1 MVFTVIFLTLK
12 YVMKDFNNE
21 NNIKQFY
28 QVENSVSP
36 NGNYIIE
43 IQGNGPRWPFG
54 SEDLEIIAYKKTSV
68 KNSNKKTFKTQLC
81 NDGKGIRES
90 NYDIDWSNNGALIT
104 ISGEE
109 QKNEYIFVDF
119 KNNIKFK
126 HKGLDYKVKS
136 LNEFNIIKSFSY
148 NDNFSNR
155 NVELYNINIDL
166 IYGVN
171 DNIDIVK
178 KDVDY
183 FLSLDIPHIS
193 CYSLIIEDNT
203 LLKINNYQNI
213 DEDIE
218 YEMYKYIENKLTSN
232 GYIHYEIS
240 NYAKEGYQSTHNIN
254 YWDNGSYYGFGLGSV
269 SYIDNYRI
277 SNTKNISKYNKGIY
291 ISNREYEDMNTNMSN
306 DMILGLR
313 KIKGVS
319 ISKFYN
325 KYKKDIR
332 EVFDIDDLINNKI
345 LIIDNDNMYIDSK
358 YIYLSN
364 QVLIR
369 FIK

>member
-1 MVFTVIFLTLK
+1 MYIYIHIPFCDCICSYCDFCKILYNNK
-12 YVMKDFNNE
+12 YINNYLDNLE
-21 NNIKQFY
+21 K
-28 QVENSVSP
+28 
-36 NGNYIIE
+36 E
-43 IQGNGPRWPFG
+43 INCR
-54 SEDLEIIAYKKTSV
+54 Y
-68 KNSNKKTFKTQLC
+68 
-81 NDGKGIRES
+81 
-90 NYDIDWSNNGALIT
+90 
-104 ISGEE
+104 
-109 QKNEYIFVDF
+109 KNELIKSIYI
-119 KNNIKFK
+119 
-126 HKGLDYKVKS
+126 GGGTPSS
-136 LNEFNIIKSFSY
+136 LSYQELERLFNIIKIFKLDNNYEFTIECNVNNLDINKIKLFKDNGVNRVSLGVQSFNEEVLSILNRKHSY
-148 NDNFSNR
+148 KEVSNVINNLKDNNI
-155 NVELYNINIDL
+155 NNINIDL
-166 IYGVN
+166 IYGVTN
-171 DNIDIVK
+171 NIDIVK
-178 KDVDY
+178 KDIDY

-240 NYAKEGYQSTHNIN
+240 NYAKEGYKSTHNIN

-277 SNTKNISKYNKGIY
+277 SNTKNISKYNKGIFV
-291 ISNREYEDMNTNMSN
+291 SNREYEDMNTNMSN

>member
-1 MVFTVIFLTLK
+1 MYIYIHIPFCDCICSYCDFCKILYNNK
-12 YVMKDFNNE
+12 YINNYLDNLE
-21 NNIKQFY
+21 KEI
-28 QVENSVSP
+28 
-36 NGNYIIE
+36 NY
-43 IQGNGPRWPFG
+43 R
-54 SEDLEIIAYKKTSV
+54 Y
-68 KNSNKKTFKTQLC
+68 
-81 NDGKGIRES
+81 
-90 NYDIDWSNNGALIT
+90 
-104 ISGEE
+104 
-109 QKNEYIFVDF
+109 KNELIKSIYI
-119 KNNIKFK
+119 
-126 HKGLDYKVKS
+126 GGGTPSS
-136 LNEFNIIKSFSY
+136 LSYQELKRLFNIIKIFKLDSNYEFTIECNVNNLDINKIKLFKDNGVNRVSLGVQSF
-148 NDNFSNR
+148 NKEILTILNR
-155 NVELYNINIDL
+155 SHTYKEVYSVINNLKNNNINNINIDL

-178 KDVDY
+178 KDIDY

-325 KYKKDIR
+325 KYKKDII

>member
-1 MVFTVIFLTLK
+1 MYIYIHIPFCDCICSYCDFCKILYNNK
-12 YVMKDFNNE
+12 YID
-21 NNIKQFY
+21 
-28 QVENSVSP
+28 
-36 NGNYIIE
+36 NYLDNLEKE
-43 IQGNGPRWPFG
+43 IR
-54 SEDLEIIAYKKTSV
+54 Y
-68 KNSNKKTFKTQLC
+68 
-81 NDGKGIRES
+81 R
-90 NYDIDWSNNGALIT
+90 Y
-104 ISGEE
+104 
-109 QKNEYIFVDF
+109 KNELIKSIYI
-119 KNNIKFK
+119 
-126 HKGLDYKVKS
+126 GGGTPSS
-136 LNEFNIIKSFSY
+136 LSYQELERLFNIIKIFKLDSNYEFTIECNVNNLDINKIKLFKDNGVNRVSLGVQSFNKEILTILNRSHIYKEVY
-148 NDNFSNR
+148 NVINNLK
-155 NVELYNINIDL
+155 NNNINNINIDL

-171 DNIDIVK
+171 DDIDIVK
-178 KDVDY
+178 KDIDY

>member
-1 MVFTVIFLTLK
+1 MYIYIHIPFCDCICSYCDFCKILYNNK
-12 YVMKDFNNE
+12 YID
-21 NNIKQFY
+21 
-28 QVENSVSP
+28 
-36 NGNYIIE
+36 NYLDNLEKE
-43 IQGNGPRWPFG
+43 IR
-54 SEDLEIIAYKKTSV
+54 Y
-68 KNSNKKTFKTQLC
+68 
-81 NDGKGIRES
+81 R
-90 NYDIDWSNNGALIT
+90 Y
-104 ISGEE
+104 
-109 QKNEYIFVDF
+109 KNELIKSIYI
-119 KNNIKFK
+119 
-126 HKGLDYKVKS
+126 GGGTPSS
-136 LNEFNIIKSFSY
+136 LSYQELERLFNIIKIFKLDNNYEFTIECNVNNLDINKIKLFKDNGVNRVSLGVQSFNKEILTILNRSHTYKEVY
-148 NDNFSNR
+148 NVINNLK
-155 NVELYNINIDL
+155 NNNINNINIDL

-178 KDVDY
+178 KDIDY

-240 NYAKEGYQSTHNIN
+240 NYAKEGYKSTHNIN

>member
-1 MVFTVIFLTLK
+1 MYIYIHIPFCDCICSYCDFCKILYNNKYIDNYLDNLK
-12 YVMKDFNNE
+12 K
-21 NNIKQFY
+21 
-28 QVENSVSP
+28 
-36 NGNYIIE
+36 E
-43 IQGNGPRWPFG
+43 IRNR
-54 SEDLEIIAYKKTSV
+54 Y
-68 KNSNKKTFKTQLC
+68 
-81 NDGKGIRES
+81 
-90 NYDIDWSNNGALIT
+90 
-104 ISGEE
+104 
-109 QKNEYIFVDF
+109 KNELIKSIYIGGVTPS
-119 KNNIKFK
+119 
-126 HKGLDYKVKS
+126 S
-136 LNEFNIIKSFSY
+136 LSYQELERLFNIIKIFKLDNNYEFTIECNVNNLDINKIKLFKDNGVNRVSLGVQSFNKEILTTLNRSHTY
-148 NDNFSNR
+148 KEVYSVINNLKSN
-155 NVELYNINIDL
+155 NINNINIDL

-178 KDVDY
+178 KDIDY

-254 YWDNGSYYGFGLGSV
+254 YWNNGSYYGFGLGSV

>member
-1 MVFTVIFLTLK
+1 
-12 YVMKDFNNE
+12 
-21 NNIKQFY
+21 
-28 QVENSVSP
+28 
-36 NGNYIIE
+36 
-43 IQGNGPRWPFG
+43 
-54 SEDLEIIAYKKTSV
+54 
-68 KNSNKKTFKTQLC
+68 
-81 NDGKGIRES
+81 
-90 NYDIDWSNNGALIT
+90 
-104 ISGEE
+104 
-109 QKNEYIFVDF
+109 
-119 KNNIKFK
+119 
-126 HKGLDYKVKS
+126 
-136 LNEFNIIKSFSY
+136 
-148 NDNFSNR
+148 
-155 NVELYNINIDL
+155 
-166 IYGVN
+166 
-171 DNIDIVK
+171 
-178 KDVDY
+178 
-183 FLSLDIPHIS
+183 
-193 CYSLIIEDNT
+193 
-203 LLKINNYQNI
+203 
-213 DEDIE
+213 
-218 YEMYKYIENKLTSN
+218 MYKYIENKLTSN

-240 NYAKEGYQSTHNIN
+240 NYSKEGYKSTHNIN

>member
-1 MVFTVIFLTLK
+1 MYIYIHIPFCDCICSYCDFCKILYNNK
-12 YVMKDFNNE
+12 YINNYLDNLE
-21 NNIKQFY
+21 K
-28 QVENSVSP
+28 
-36 NGNYIIE
+36 E
-43 IQGNGPRWPFG
+43 IRNR
-54 SEDLEIIAYKKTSV
+54 Y
-68 KNSNKKTFKTQLC
+68 
-81 NDGKGIRES
+81 
-90 NYDIDWSNNGALIT
+90 
-104 ISGEE
+104 
-109 QKNEYIFVDF
+109 KNELIKSIYI
-119 KNNIKFK
+119 
-126 HKGLDYKVKS
+126 GGGTPSS
-136 LNEFNIIKSFSY
+136 LSYQELERLFNIIKIFKLDSNYEFTIECNVNNLDINKIKLFKDNGVNRVSLGVQSFNKEILTILNRSHIYKEVY
-148 NDNFSNR
+148 NVINNLK
-155 NVELYNINIDL
+155 NNNINNINIDL

>member
-1 MVFTVIFLTLK
+1 MYIYIHIPFCDCICSYCDFCKILYNNK
-12 YVMKDFNNE
+12 YID
-21 NNIKQFY
+21 
-28 QVENSVSP
+28 
-36 NGNYIIE
+36 NYLDNLEKE
-43 IQGNGPRWPFG
+43 IRNR
-54 SEDLEIIAYKKTSV
+54 Y
-68 KNSNKKTFKTQLC
+68 
-81 NDGKGIRES
+81 
-90 NYDIDWSNNGALIT
+90 
-104 ISGEE
+104 
-109 QKNEYIFVDF
+109 KNETIKSIYI
-119 KNNIKFK
+119 
-126 HKGLDYKVKS
+126 GGGTPSS
-136 LNEFNIIKSFSY
+136 LSYQELERLFNIIKIFKLDNNYEFTIECNVNNLDINKIKLFKDNGVNRVSLGVQSFNKEILTILNRSHTYKEVY
-148 NDNFSNR
+148 NVINNLK
-155 NVELYNINIDL
+155 NNNINNINIDL

-178 KDVDY
+178 KDIDY

-240 NYAKEGYQSTHNIN
+240 NYAKEGYSSIHNIN

>member
-1 MVFTVIFLTLK
+1 
-12 YVMKDFNNE
+12 
-21 NNIKQFY
+21 
-28 QVENSVSP
+28 
-36 NGNYIIE
+36 
-43 IQGNGPRWPFG
+43 
-54 SEDLEIIAYKKTSV
+54 
-68 KNSNKKTFKTQLC
+68 
-81 NDGKGIRES
+81 
-90 NYDIDWSNNGALIT
+90 
-104 ISGEE
+104 
-109 QKNEYIFVDF
+109 
-119 KNNIKFK
+119 
-126 HKGLDYKVKS
+126 
-136 LNEFNIIKSFSY
+136 
-148 NDNFSNR
+148 
-155 NVELYNINIDL
+155 
-166 IYGVN
+166 
-171 DNIDIVK
+171 
-178 KDVDY
+178 
-183 FLSLDIPHIS
+183 
-193 CYSLIIEDNT
+193 
-203 LLKINNYQNI
+203 
-213 DEDIE
+213 
-218 YEMYKYIENKLTSN
+218 MYKYIENKLTSN

-240 NYAKEGYQSTHNIN
+240 NYAKEGYSSIHNIN

>member
-1 MVFTVIFLTLK
+1 MYIYIHIPFCDCICSYCDFCKILYNNK
-12 YVMKDFNNE
+12 YINNYLDNLE
-21 NNIKQFY
+21 K
-28 QVENSVSP
+28 
-36 NGNYIIE
+36 E
-43 IQGNGPRWPFG
+43 IRNR
-54 SEDLEIIAYKKTSV
+54 Y
-68 KNSNKKTFKTQLC
+68 
-81 NDGKGIRES
+81 
-90 NYDIDWSNNGALIT
+90 
-104 ISGEE
+104 
-109 QKNEYIFVDF
+109 KNELI
-119 KNNIKFK
+119 
-126 HKGLDYKVKS
+126 KS
-136 LNEFNIIKSFSY
+136 LYIGGGTPSSLSYQELERLFNIIKIFKLDSNYEFTIECNVNNLDINKIKLFKDNGVNRVSLGVQSFNKEILTILNRSHTYKEVY
-148 NDNFSNR
+148 NVINNLK
-155 NVELYNINIDL
+155 NNNIKNINIDL

-178 KDVDY
+178 KDIDY

-291 ISNREYEDMNTNMSN
+291 ISNREYEDINTNMSN

>member
-1 MVFTVIFLTLK
+1 MYIYIHIPFCDCICSYCDFCKILYNNK
-12 YVMKDFNNE
+12 YINNYLDNLE
-21 NNIKQFY
+21 K
-28 QVENSVSP
+28 
-36 NGNYIIE
+36 
-43 IQGNGPRWPFG
+43 
-54 SEDLEIIAYKKTSV
+54 EIINRY
-68 KNSNKKTFKTQLC
+68 
-81 NDGKGIRES
+81 
-90 NYDIDWSNNGALIT
+90 
-104 ISGEE
+104 
-109 QKNEYIFVDF
+109 KNELIKSIYI
-119 KNNIKFK
+119 
-126 HKGLDYKVKS
+126 GGGTPSS
-136 LNEFNIIKSFSY
+136 LSYQELERLFNIIKIFKLDSNYEFTIECNVNNLDINKIKLFKDNGVNRVSLGVQSFNKEILTILNRSHAYKEVY
-148 NDNFSNR
+148 NVINNLK
-155 NVELYNINIDL
+155 NNNINNINIDL
-166 IYGVN
+166 IYGVT

-178 KDVDY
+178 KDIDY

-240 NYAKEGYQSTHNIN
+240 NYAKEGYSSIHNIN

-277 SNTKNISKYNKGIY
+277 SNTKNISKYNKEIY
-291 ISNREYEDMNTNMSN
+291 ISNREYEDMNTKMSN

>member
-1 MVFTVIFLTLK
+1 MYIYIHIPFCDKICSYCDFCKILYNNK
-12 YVMKDFNNE
+12 YID
-21 NNIKQFY
+21 
-28 QVENSVSP
+28 
-36 NGNYIIE
+36 NYLDNLEKE
-43 IQGNGPRWPFG
+43 IRNR
-54 SEDLEIIAYKKTSV
+54 Y
-68 KNSNKKTFKTQLC
+68 
-81 NDGKGIRES
+81 
-90 NYDIDWSNNGALIT
+90 
-104 ISGEE
+104 
-109 QKNEYIFVDF
+109 KNELIKSIYI
-119 KNNIKFK
+119 
-126 HKGLDYKVKS
+126 GGGTPSS
-136 LNEFNIIKSFSY
+136 LSYQELERLFNIIKIFKLDSNYEFTIECNVNNLDINKIKLFKDNGVNRVSLGVQSFNKEILTILNRSHTYKEVY
-148 NDNFSNR
+148 NVINNLK
-155 NVELYNINIDL
+155 NNNINNINIDL

-171 DNIDIVK
+171 DDIDIVK
-178 KDVDY
+178 KDIDY

-240 NYAKEGYQSTHNIN
+240 NYAKEGYSSIHNIN

>member
-1 MVFTVIFLTLK
+1 MYIYIHIPFCDCICSYCDFCKILYNNK
-12 YVMKDFNNE
+12 YINNYLDNLE
-21 NNIKQFY
+21 K
-28 QVENSVSP
+28 
-36 NGNYIIE
+36 
-43 IQGNGPRWPFG
+43 
-54 SEDLEIIAYKKTSV
+54 EIINRY
-68 KNSNKKTFKTQLC
+68 
-81 NDGKGIRES
+81 
-90 NYDIDWSNNGALIT
+90 
-104 ISGEE
+104 
-109 QKNEYIFVDF
+109 KNELIKSIYI
-119 KNNIKFK
+119 
-126 HKGLDYKVKS
+126 GGGTPSS
-136 LNEFNIIKSFSY
+136 LSYQELERLFNIIKIFKLDNNYEFTIECNVNNLDINKIKLFKDNGVNRVSLGVQSFNKEILTILNRSHTY
-148 NDNFSNR
+148 KEVYSVINNLKSN
-155 NVELYNINIDL
+155 NINNINIDL

-178 KDVDY
+178 KDIDY

-213 DEDIE
+213 DENIE

>member
-1 MVFTVIFLTLK
+1 MYIYIHIPFCDCICSYCDFCKILYNNK
-12 YVMKDFNNE
+12 YINNYLDNLE
-21 NNIKQFY
+21 K
-28 QVENSVSP
+28 
-36 NGNYIIE
+36 E
-43 IQGNGPRWPFG
+43 IRNR
-54 SEDLEIIAYKKTSV
+54 Y
-68 KNSNKKTFKTQLC
+68 
-81 NDGKGIRES
+81 
-90 NYDIDWSNNGALIT
+90 
-104 ISGEE
+104 
-109 QKNEYIFVDF
+109 KNELI
-119 KNNIKFK
+119 
-126 HKGLDYKVKS
+126 KS
-136 LNEFNIIKSFSY
+136 LYIGGGTPSSLSYQELERLFNIIKIFKLDSNYEFTIECNVNNLDINKIKLFKDNGVNRVSLGVQSFNKEILTILNRSHTYKEVY
-148 NDNFSNR
+148 NVINNLKSN
-155 NVELYNINIDL
+155 NINNINIDL

-178 KDVDY
+178 KDIDY

-254 YWDNGSYYGFGLGSV
+254 YWDNGSYFGFGLGSV

>member
-1 MVFTVIFLTLK
+1 MYIYIHIPFCDKICSYCDFCKILYNNK
-12 YVMKDFNNE
+12 YINNYLDNLE
-21 NNIKQFY
+21 K
-28 QVENSVSP
+28 
-36 NGNYIIE
+36 E
-43 IQGNGPRWPFG
+43 INCR
-54 SEDLEIIAYKKTSV
+54 Y
-68 KNSNKKTFKTQLC
+68 
-81 NDGKGIRES
+81 
-90 NYDIDWSNNGALIT
+90 
-104 ISGEE
+104 
-109 QKNEYIFVDF
+109 KNELI
-119 KNNIKFK
+119 
-126 HKGLDYKVKS
+126 KS
-136 LNEFNIIKSFSY
+136 LYIGGGTPSSLSYQELERLFNIIKIFKLDSNYEFTIECNVNNLDINKIKLFKDNGVNRVSLGVQSFNKEILTILNRSHTYKEVY
-148 NDNFSNR
+148 NVINNLKSN
-155 NVELYNINIDL
+155 NINNINIDL

-171 DNIDIVK
+171 DDIDIVK
-178 KDVDY
+178 KDIDY

-277 SNTKNISKYNKGIY
+277 SNTKNINKYNKGIY

>member
-1 MVFTVIFLTLK
+1 MYIYIHIPFCDCICSYCDFCKILYNNK
-12 YVMKDFNNE
+12 YINNYLDNLE
-21 NNIKQFY
+21 K
-28 QVENSVSP
+28 
-36 NGNYIIE
+36 E
-43 IQGNGPRWPFG
+43 IRNR
-54 SEDLEIIAYKKTSV
+54 Y
-68 KNSNKKTFKTQLC
+68 
-81 NDGKGIRES
+81 
-90 NYDIDWSNNGALIT
+90 
-104 ISGEE
+104 
-109 QKNEYIFVDF
+109 KNELIKSIYI
-119 KNNIKFK
+119 
-126 HKGLDYKVKS
+126 GGGTPSS
-136 LNEFNIIKSFSY
+136 LSYQELERLFNIIKIFKLDSNYEFTIECNVNNLDINKIKLFKDNGVNRVSLGVQSFNKEILTILNRSHIYKEVY
-148 NDNFSNR
+148 NVINNLK
-155 NVELYNINIDL
+155 NNNINNINIDL

-345 LIIDNDNMYIDSK
+345 LIIDNDNIYIDSK

>member
-1 MVFTVIFLTLK
+1 MYIYIHIPFCDCICSYCDFCKILYNNK
-12 YVMKDFNNE
+12 YINNYLDNLE
-21 NNIKQFY
+21 K
-28 QVENSVSP
+28 
-36 NGNYIIE
+36 E
-43 IQGNGPRWPFG
+43 IRNR
-54 SEDLEIIAYKKTSV
+54 Y
-68 KNSNKKTFKTQLC
+68 
-81 NDGKGIRES
+81 
-90 NYDIDWSNNGALIT
+90 
-104 ISGEE
+104 
-109 QKNEYIFVDF
+109 KNELIKSIYI
-119 KNNIKFK
+119 
-126 HKGLDYKVKS
+126 GGGTPSS
-136 LNEFNIIKSFSY
+136 LSYQELERLFNIIKIFKLDSNYEFTFECNVNNLDINKIKLFKDNGVNRVSLGVQSFNKEILTILNRSHTYKEVY
-148 NDNFSNR
+148 NVINNLK
-155 NVELYNINIDL
+155 NNNINNINIDL

-178 KDVDY
+178 KDIDY
-183 FLSLDIPHIS
+183 FLSLHIPHIS

-277 SNTKNISKYNKGIY
+277 SNTKNISKYNKGIFV
-291 ISNREYEDMNTNMSN
+291 SNREYEDINTNMSN

>member
-1 MVFTVIFLTLK
+1 MYIYIHIPFCDCICSYCDFCKILYNNK
-12 YVMKDFNNE
+12 YINNYLDNLE
-21 NNIKQFY
+21 KEI
-28 QVENSVSP
+28 
-36 NGNYIIE
+36 NY
-43 IQGNGPRWPFG
+43 R
-54 SEDLEIIAYKKTSV
+54 Y
-68 KNSNKKTFKTQLC
+68 
-81 NDGKGIRES
+81 
-90 NYDIDWSNNGALIT
+90 
-104 ISGEE
+104 
-109 QKNEYIFVDF
+109 KNELIKSIYI
-119 KNNIKFK
+119 
-126 HKGLDYKVKS
+126 GGGTPSS
-136 LNEFNIIKSFSY
+136 LSYQELERLFNIIKIFKLDSNYEFTIECNVNNLDINKIKLFKDNGVNRVSLGVQSFNKEILTILNRSHTYKEVY
-148 NDNFSNR
+148 NVINNLKSN
-155 NVELYNINIDL
+155 NINNINIDL

-178 KDVDY
+178 KDIDY

-240 NYAKEGYQSTHNIN
+240 NYAKEGYSSIHNIN

>member
-1 MVFTVIFLTLK
+1 MYIYIHIPFCDCICSYCDFCKILYNNK
-12 YVMKDFNNE
+12 YINNYLDNLE
-21 NNIKQFY
+21 KEI
-28 QVENSVSP
+28 
-36 NGNYIIE
+36 NY
-43 IQGNGPRWPFG
+43 R
-54 SEDLEIIAYKKTSV
+54 Y
-68 KNSNKKTFKTQLC
+68 
-81 NDGKGIRES
+81 
-90 NYDIDWSNNGALIT
+90 
-104 ISGEE
+104 
-109 QKNEYIFVDF
+109 KNELIKSIYI
-119 KNNIKFK
+119 
-126 HKGLDYKVKS
+126 GGGTPSS
-136 LNEFNIIKSFSY
+136 LSYQELKRLFNIIKIFKLDSNYEFTIECNVNNLDINKIKLFKDNGVNRVSLGVQSF
-148 NDNFSNR
+148 NKEILTILNR
-155 NVELYNINIDL
+155 SHIYKEVYSVINNLKNNNINNINIDL

-178 KDVDY
+178 KDIDY

-232 GYIHYEIS
+232 GYVHYEIS

-325 KYKKDIR
+325 KYKKDII

>member
-1 MVFTVIFLTLK
+1 MYIYIHIPFCDCICSYCDFCKILYNNK
-12 YVMKDFNNE
+12 YID
-21 NNIKQFY
+21 
-28 QVENSVSP
+28 
-36 NGNYIIE
+36 NYLDNLEKE
-43 IQGNGPRWPFG
+43 IR
-54 SEDLEIIAYKKTSV
+54 Y
-68 KNSNKKTFKTQLC
+68 
-81 NDGKGIRES
+81 R
-90 NYDIDWSNNGALIT
+90 Y
-104 ISGEE
+104 
-109 QKNEYIFVDF
+109 KNELIKSIYI
-119 KNNIKFK
+119 
-126 HKGLDYKVKS
+126 GGGTPSS
-136 LNEFNIIKSFSY
+136 LSYQELERLFNIIKIFKLDNNYEFTIECNVNNLDINKIKLFKDNGVNRVSLGVQSFNKEILTILNRSHTYKEVY
-148 NDNFSNR
+148 NVINNLK
-155 NVELYNINIDL
+155 NNNINNINIDL

-178 KDVDY
+178 KDIDY

-240 NYAKEGYQSTHNIN
+240 NYAKEGYSSIHNIN

>member
-1 MVFTVIFLTLK
+1 MYIYIHIPFCDCICSYCDFCKILYNNK
-12 YVMKDFNNE
+12 YINNYLDNLE
-21 NNIKQFY
+21 K
-28 QVENSVSP
+28 
-36 NGNYIIE
+36 
-43 IQGNGPRWPFG
+43 
-54 SEDLEIIAYKKTSV
+54 EIINRY
-68 KNSNKKTFKTQLC
+68 
-81 NDGKGIRES
+81 
-90 NYDIDWSNNGALIT
+90 
-104 ISGEE
+104 
-109 QKNEYIFVDF
+109 KNELI
-119 KNNIKFK
+119 
-126 HKGLDYKVKS
+126 KS
-136 LNEFNIIKSFSY
+136 LYIGGGTPSSLSYQELERLFNIIKIFKLDSNYEFTIECNVNNLDINKIKLFKDNGVNRVSLGVQSFNKEILTILNRSHTYKEVY
-148 NDNFSNR
+148 NVINNLKSN
-155 NVELYNINIDL
+155 NINNINIDL

-178 KDVDY
+178 KDIDY

-240 NYAKEGYQSTHNIN
+240 NYAKEGYSSIHNIN

>member
-1 MVFTVIFLTLK
+1 MYIYIHIPFCDCICSYCDFCKILYNNKYIDNYLDNLK
-12 YVMKDFNNE
+12 K
-21 NNIKQFY
+21 
-28 QVENSVSP
+28 
-36 NGNYIIE
+36 E
-43 IQGNGPRWPFG
+43 IRNR
-54 SEDLEIIAYKKTSV
+54 Y
-68 KNSNKKTFKTQLC
+68 
-81 NDGKGIRES
+81 
-90 NYDIDWSNNGALIT
+90 
-104 ISGEE
+104 
-109 QKNEYIFVDF
+109 KNELIKSIYI
-119 KNNIKFK
+119 
-126 HKGLDYKVKS
+126 GGGTPSS
-136 LNEFNIIKSFSY
+136 LSYQELERLFNIIKIFKLDNNYEFTIECNVNNLDINKIKLFKDNGVNRVSLGVQSFNKEILTTLNRSHTY
-148 NDNFSNR
+148 KEVYSVINNLKSN
-155 NVELYNINIDL
+155 NINNINIDL

-178 KDVDY
+178 KDIDY

-240 NYAKEGYQSTHNIN
+240 NYAKEGYSSIHNIN

>member
-1 MVFTVIFLTLK
+1 MYIYIHIPFCDCICSYCDFCKILYNNK
-12 YVMKDFNNE
+12 YINNYLDNLE
-21 NNIKQFY
+21 K
-28 QVENSVSP
+28 
-36 NGNYIIE
+36 E
-43 IQGNGPRWPFG
+43 IRNR
-54 SEDLEIIAYKKTSV
+54 Y
-68 KNSNKKTFKTQLC
+68 
-81 NDGKGIRES
+81 
-90 NYDIDWSNNGALIT
+90 
-104 ISGEE
+104 
-109 QKNEYIFVDF
+109 KNELI
-119 KNNIKFK
+119 
-126 HKGLDYKVKS
+126 KS
-136 LNEFNIIKSFSY
+136 LYIGGGTPSSLSYQELERLFNIIKIFKLDSNYEFTIECNVNNLDINKIKLFKDNGVNRVSLGVQSFNKEILTILNRSHTYKEVY
-148 NDNFSNR
+148 NVINNLKSN
-155 NVELYNINIDL
+155 NINNINIDL

-178 KDVDY
+178 KDIDY

-240 NYAKEGYQSTHNIN
+240 NYAKEGYSSIHNIN

-291 ISNREYEDMNTNMSN
+291 ISNREYEDINTNMSN

>member
-1 MVFTVIFLTLK
+1 MYIYIHIPFCDCICSYCDFCKILYNNK
-12 YVMKDFNNE
+12 YINNYLDNLE
-21 NNIKQFY
+21 K
-28 QVENSVSP
+28 
-36 NGNYIIE
+36 E
-43 IQGNGPRWPFG
+43 IRNR
-54 SEDLEIIAYKKTSV
+54 Y
-68 KNSNKKTFKTQLC
+68 
-81 NDGKGIRES
+81 
-90 NYDIDWSNNGALIT
+90 
-104 ISGEE
+104 
-109 QKNEYIFVDF
+109 KNELIKSIYI
-119 KNNIKFK
+119 
-126 HKGLDYKVKS
+126 GGGTPSS
-136 LNEFNIIKSFSY
+136 LSYQELERLFNIIKIFKLDSNYEFTIECNVNNLDINKIKLFKDNGVNRVSLGVQSFNKEILTTLNRSHIYKEVY
-148 NDNFSNR
+148 NVINNLK
-155 NVELYNINIDL
+155 NNNINNINIDL

>member
-1 MVFTVIFLTLK
+1 MYIYIHIPFCDCICSYCDFCKILYNNK
-12 YVMKDFNNE
+12 YINNYLDNLE
-21 NNIKQFY
+21 K
-28 QVENSVSP
+28 
-36 NGNYIIE
+36 
-43 IQGNGPRWPFG
+43 
-54 SEDLEIIAYKKTSV
+54 EIINRY
-68 KNSNKKTFKTQLC
+68 
-81 NDGKGIRES
+81 
-90 NYDIDWSNNGALIT
+90 
-104 ISGEE
+104 
-109 QKNEYIFVDF
+109 KNELIKSIYI
-119 KNNIKFK
+119 
-126 HKGLDYKVKS
+126 GGGTPSS
-136 LNEFNIIKSFSY
+136 LSYQELERLFNIIKIFKLDSNYEFTIECNVNNLDINKIKLFKDNGVNRVSLGVQSFNKEILTILNRSHTY
-148 NDNFSNR
+148 KEVYSVINNLKSN
-155 NVELYNINIDL
+155 NINNINIDL

-178 KDVDY
+178 KDIDY

-232 GYIHYEIS
+232 GYVHYEIS